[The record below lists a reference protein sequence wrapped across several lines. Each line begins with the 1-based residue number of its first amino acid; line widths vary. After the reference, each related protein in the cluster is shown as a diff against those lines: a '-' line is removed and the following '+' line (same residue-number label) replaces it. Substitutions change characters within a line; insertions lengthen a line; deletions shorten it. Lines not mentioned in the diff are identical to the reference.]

1 MADDDVLEL
10 SGAREIFNDR
20 LYRALLLDVEPFYRW
35 FIFRK
40 DEMIQEG
47 VAISEEARCRAV
59 RPVLAYFHKVDH
71 KIDAYQSARAQETAQ
86 DRLADS
92 GEDDLAHL
100 FDRRLFRQEE

>member
-1 MADDDVLEL
+1 MADDDTLDL

-47 VAISEEARCRAV
+47 VAISEEAGCRAV
-59 RPVLAYFHKVDH
+59 RSVLAYFHKVDH
-71 KIDAYQSARAQETAQ
+71 KIDAYQSARAQETTR

-100 FDRRLFRQEE
+100 FDRRRFRQGE